1 MRIRLANSKDVATYT
16 ALAHA
21 AQAWLRSRGL
31 NQYVPGA
38 HDEYTAAIRSRV
50 ESGTLFAVQHADQ
63 AIAFFSLEA
72 SPSQWWPADK
82 ISAVYLAGIVVARS
96 ARGRGIGGVIVE
108 WSLREAARLGFQCV
122 RLDCH
127 ADNLW
132 LVATT
137 KITASHSGTRSSSIR
152 AITDV
157 CINETLKVPVGA
169 RREGMRNDA
178 SRIVG
183 LNMEQTHYLERISK
197 PP

>member
-31 NQYVPGA
+31 NQYVPAA

-132 LVATT
+132 LRRYYEDHGFTLRDQVEQ
-137 KITASHSGTRSSSIR
+137 HPGYYGCMYQR
-152 AITDV
+152 DV
-157 CINETLKVPVGA
+157 ESTCRCSKGGNEK
-169 RREGMRNDA
+169 
-178 SRIVG
+178 
-183 LNMEQTHYLERISK
+183 
-197 PP
+197 